1 LPFIIYKFV
10 NTDLFFS
17 SEGVLI
23 PLSRIKNRQLKENTY
38 SILFFFLNFP
48 EKSRG
53 KAKVVISSDF
63 DV

>member
-1 LPFIIYKFV
+1 MNKPK
-10 NTDLFFS
+10 NT
-17 SEGVLI
+17 I
-23 PLSRIKNRQLKENTY
+23 